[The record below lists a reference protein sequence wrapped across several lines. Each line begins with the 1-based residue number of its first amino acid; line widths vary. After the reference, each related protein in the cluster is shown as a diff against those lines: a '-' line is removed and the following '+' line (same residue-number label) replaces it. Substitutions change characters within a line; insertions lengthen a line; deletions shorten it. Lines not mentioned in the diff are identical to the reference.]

1 MQDLLVLHLGNLFL
15 VGDHDGNPDLL
26 ASGDLL
32 GHGLEGILN
41 LGRSA
46 STLGL
51 AAATV
56 SLTLACAVGL
66 VAAA

>member
-1 MQDLLVLHLGNLFL
+1 MQDLLINHLGNLFL
-15 VGDHDGNPDLL
+15 VGDHDGNPDLF
-26 ASGDLL
+26 ASGDHL
-32 GHGLEGILN
+32 GYGLEGIGN

-51 AAATV
+51 AAATA
-56 SLTLACAVGL
+56 SLTLASAAGL